1 MRDMIALA
9 GFFAASDV
17 WQARQRSHIERW
29 QRAALYRLLSATVA
43 ARARMMEPD
52 HTLASR
58 IVAGLS
64 KNPPGR
70 EGWAAYAIVAGTRW
84 NGLGELLDSM
94 SPEQLASARALARN
108 RLTELGSL
116 LPGSRRPL
124 PLPLDTSPPV
134 LRDRYSQITKILDGS
149 VPQLDRLLFTLPDT

>member
-1 MRDMIALA
+1 H
-9 GFFAASDV
+9 
-17 WQARQRSHIERW
+17 Q
-29 QRAALYRLLSATVA
+29 
-43 ARARMMEPD
+43 PD

-70 EGWAAYAIVAGTRW
+70 EGWAAYAVVAETRW

-94 SPEQLASARALARN
+94 SPDQLASARALARN
-108 RLTELGSL
+108 RLTELASL

-124 PLPLDTSPPV
+124 PLPLDTARRYYAIGTPRSRKFSMTPCRNSIVSCSPCRIRRHPAN
-134 LRDRYSQITKILDGS
+134 
-149 VPQLDRLLFTLPDT
+149 